1 MTLCY
6 LGGSNAPTIK
16 WKQQHRVDSEMLDAV
31 HLHQNH
37 LEDKISQQL
46 STNALVNARSMLG
59 TEDSQ
64 ERMLDKD
71 ELLAY
76 QNDDESL

>member
-1 MTLCY
+1 
-6 LGGSNAPTIK
+6 
-16 WKQQHRVDSEMLDAV
+16 MLDAL

-46 STNALVNARSMLG
+46 STNALVNARAMLG

-64 ERMLDKD
+64 EIMLDTDK
-71 ELLAY
+71 LLAY
-76 QNDDESL
+76 QKDEESL